1 MCLLRAM
8 CSPHI
13 RCTLYHFEKE
23 LPEVVD
29 KVAGQEHPSPP
40 KTGMTVNCNLRMILI
55 IIVMIMMITMIK
67 TMMNSLP
74 TLPSCKAKERTFT
87 MSNNLGMLVSL
98 KSCEENDEKDYDYDF
113 DHESWQ
119 NIMNM

>member
-1 MCLLRAM
+1 MQCVV
-8 CSPHI
+8 HTFNV
-13 RCTLYHFEKE
+13 TLYHFEKE

-55 IIVMIMMITMIK
+55 IIVMIMMIMMITMIK

-74 TLPSCKAKERTFT
+74 CPLATQRREP
-87 MSNNLGMLVSL
+87 
-98 KSCEENDEKDYDYDF
+98 
-113 DHESWQ
+113 
-119 NIMNM
+119 